1 MIFSLSSIEA
11 EIGFIVFALYI
22 FALGDFITCS
32 VQRGLLL
39 VDTVLLNT
47 FQFSTIKERKKE
59 K

>member
-1 MIFSLSSIEA
+1 LSSIEA